1 MTKIKWTFLEED
13 NPKSGMRTNKL
24 QAWLLTYALLKAVFV
39 SGLEISVGTK
49 LDSQIGLRKNPER
62 PIRLVLKALH
72 WLSIPFLAK
81 YKLLIITCRGKP
93 GLNQAIWECFLLSE
107 TCTLT
112 VIISRG
118 LCMCWSISDGDCDWV
133 FCVAALA
140 LCSRLPA
147 EMNDVTSQFDF
158 CFCFSL
164 SP

>member
-1 MTKIKWTFLEED
+1 MIIEVF
-13 NPKSGMRTNKL
+13 
-24 QAWLLTYALLKAVFV
+24 ALLKAVFV

-49 LDSQIGLRKNPER
+49 PDSQIGLRKNPER

-81 YKLLIITCRGKP
+81 YRMLIITCRGKA
-93 GLNQAIWECFLLSE
+93 GLNPGYLRMLPSLW

-118 LCMCWSISDGDCDWV
+118 LCMCWSISGGDSDWV

-140 LCSRLPA
+140 LCSILPA
-147 EMNDVTSQFDF
+147 EMNDVTSQFDLF
-158 CFCFSL
+158 VCFKALTSCMGF
-164 SP
+164 